1 MRHFRASES
10 CNVGAESQPRRTAA
24 PLRLLTMLAL
34 DVSSNTTCPQTT
46 FNAFAM
52 TAYESPNAEIAL
64 DSMRKRVQSFPTEPL
79 HSAAY
84 LNDIVRYLSNE
95 PPGSARHRAPS
106 PAPKECNSVYAY
118 EISGSHAPHTVS
130 YSQASSL
137 LIENAN
143 RAHLELLC
151 FTGSPSPEWME
162 ALVDRVDVD
171 VRFLHSHLDFIPN
184 AQRDWYT
191 GSNLPSRNRQDFRL
205 LNPSIVFL
213 GMEGKILSVN
223 QLHAARKSCAS
234 QPEKQA

>member
-1 MRHFRASES
+1 MQRWGWIAATKDCGASATFDHACS
-10 CNVGAESQPRRTAA
+10 RRVKQHDLPTN
-24 PLRLLTMLAL
+24 
-34 DVSSNTTCPQTT
+34 NTRTEFTSL

-64 DSMRKRVQSFPTEPL
+64 DSMRKRVQSSTTEPL

-118 EISGSHAPHTVS
+118 EISGSHAPNTVS

-143 RAHLELLC
+143 RAHLN
-151 FTGSPSPEWME
+151 FYASP
-162 ALVDRVDVD
+162 
-171 VRFLHSHLDFIPN
+171 VRHP
-184 AQRDWYT
+184 
-191 GSNLPSRNRQDFRL
+191 RNGWKRL
-205 LNPSIVFL
+205 
-213 GMEGKILSVN
+213 
-223 QLHAARKSCAS
+223 
-234 QPEKQA
+234 

>member
-1 MRHFRASES
+1 
-10 CNVGAESQPRRTAA
+10 
-24 PLRLLTMLAL
+24 
-34 DVSSNTTCPQTT
+34 
-46 FNAFAM
+46 M

-118 EISGSHAPHTVS
+118 EISGSHAPNTVS
-130 YSQASSL
+130 YSQ
-137 LIENAN
+137 
-143 RAHLELLC
+143 C

-162 ALVDRVDVD
+162 ALVDRLDVD

-234 QPEKQA
+234 QPEKKA